1 MIPVLIDAAMRSLF
15 VGLIVAVGLRA
26 FRVRNVVVQKAAWGL
41 VLVGA
46 LTMPLLMP
54 ITERLQLLPA
64 RASIVVPAQ
73 AMTLLE
79 ELQARIASRGGSG
92 RMTKP
97 GILGPGTL
105 GQATSG
111 QGAANPVASN
121 PVASPPAAIGPVA
134 AATPAGPLS
143 QAEKS
148 SRPAPG
154 AGSAPIVQEPGQPST
169 EATEAKARAVADN
182 SRTGDEGRPIA
193 QPKRAGVSSSVF
205 HSISRSVTAISH
217 SISLPVLAFSI
228 YCAIAAVLLLRLA
241 LGLAVTVRLWIT
253 AAPIPTRELSE
264 LHTGLRLRASSR
276 VASPLT
282 IGSAILLP
290 VDYETWD
297 REKLRIVLAHERSH
311 IRQGDFYLQVLAGL
325 YSALVWFSPLGWW
338 LRRELADLAEAISDR
353 AGIEEARS
361 RTSYAQI
368 LLEFA
373 AAPRPTALGVAM
385 ARSSSLARRIER
397 LLNDHA
403 FRQSFAGGRRAL
415 VAVVL
420 VPMALFAAT
429 AMVRV
434 QAAMSSAPSA
444 PVAVARV
451 SAVAAPKLGSTT
463 IHAPATAT
471 ADMQLTAANTEA
483 SNIEPANA
491 PDATANEADA
501 PETEPAAMPTSE
513 IASAE
518 AAPSLMPLPAIARAV
533 AAAGQ
538 DRDDMSFDR
547 TLTVSGD
554 PQLMVRTGSGNIHLT
569 PASGNQI
576 RIHGRIHVSR
586 DGSEERA
593 RQIAANPPIEQA
605 GNVVKVGQQHEE
617 HWHGI
622 SIDYEIEAPAG
633 TLLDASS
640 GSGDV
645 VDDGVGKNAKL
656 ETGSGDIRAKGLQG
670 GFVVKTGSGNIT
682 AEETGQGEVK
692 AETGSGNIEIKD
704 IHGSFRAE
712 TGSGDIKASGT
723 PSAPWNLQT
732 GSGNIELLTGN
743 APITLDGSTGSG
755 EVTTDHEMLVKGSLN
770 QHHITGNLNG
780 GGPLVRAETGS
791 GDIRIH

>member
-15 VGLIVAVGLRA
+15 VSLIVAVGLRA

-46 LTMPLLMP
+46 LAMPLLMP

-64 RASIVVPAQ
+64 KASIVVPAQ

-97 GILGPGTL
+97 GTSGPGTL

-111 QGAANPVASN
+111 QVAANPVATG
-121 PVASPPAAIGPVA
+121 PVVTGPVA
-134 AATPAGPLS
+134 AATRAGTLS

-169 EATEAKARAVADN
+169 EATEAKAKAVADN
-182 SRTGDEGRPIA
+182 SRAGDEVRPIA
-193 QPKRAGVSSSVF
+193 RPKRAAFAPSVF
-205 HSISRSVTAISH
+205 HSISRSVAQ

-228 YCAIAAVLLLRLA
+228 YCAIAAVLLLRLG
-241 LGLAVTVRLWIT
+241 LGLAVTLRLWIT

-264 LHTGLRLRASSR
+264 LHAGLRLRASSR

-290 VDYETWD
+290 VDYESWD

-420 VPMALFAAT
+420 VPMGLFAAT

-434 QAAMSSAPSA
+434 QAAMSSAPSTPA
-444 PVAVARV
+444 AAARV
-451 SAVAAPKLGSTT
+451 SAVTAPKLASTT
-463 IHAPATAT
+463 IHAPGTVS
-471 ADMQLTAANTEA
+471 ADMQLTAANTEP
-483 SNIEPANA
+483 SNNVIVPANA
-491 PDATANEADA
+491 PDATASEADA
-501 PETEPAAMPTSE
+501 PEAEPAAMPTAE

-518 AAPSLMPLPAIARAV
+518 AAPSLMPLPAIARAI
-533 AAAGQ
+533 AAGQ
-538 DRDDMSFDR
+538 DRDGLSFDR
-547 TLTVSGD
+547 TLSVSGD

-569 PASGNQI
+569 PSSGNQI

-605 GNVVKVGQQHEE
+605 GNVIKVGEQHEE

-622 SIDYEIEAPAG
+622 SIDYEIDAPAA
-633 TLLDASS
+633 TVLEASS

-682 AEETGQGEVK
+682 AEETGQGDVK

-704 IHGSFRAE
+704 VHGSFRGE

-780 GGPLVRAETGS
+780 GGPLVRAQTGS
-791 GDIRIH
+791 GDIRVH